1 MAASYHGYGEDD
13 LTEIYAD
20 LSQPLD
26 VDILLPTGVLVPVC
40 CMWDSTLED
49 IKARAWQEARN
60 YPMFN
65 LLKPEAFYVFVG
77 VNQDAE
83 REELIDEHRRYCDLN
98 LFHALLQVAEKQGD
112 QDEKLFNAE
121 VGGLIGKR
129 LQELTVMGTEVHD
142 YRCAMLQHSKSVVE
156 SRGKEGWLSTLL
168 RAFPPDINPNPQLPP
183 SISSRLRRDGMIEVD
198 IHVLT
203 ASNPP
208 QKCSAIIAIP
218 ANASPNT
225 LVERTIQKRLGSL
238 IERREEPSEYVVK
251 VCGREEYFLEAVPL
265 SQYRYVRAC
274 IVRQERPQFTLKRK
288 MDVMKLVP
296 SGKVFHMPVGLDSS
310 RSSMVG
316 IQLFSSNLHHH
327 CCLCLY
333 FPPHRTHNVV
343 GLHQIWEESTSQY
356 LFSGQ

>member
-1 MAASYHGYGEDD
+1 MAAYHGYGEDD

-26 VDILLPTGVLVPVC
+26 IDILLPTGVMVPVR

-49 IKARAWQEARN
+49 IKAKAWSEAKN

-65 LLKPEAFYVFVG
+65 LLKPEAFYVFIG

-83 REELIDEHRRYCDLN
+83 REELIDESRRYCDLN

-129 LQELTVMGTEVHD
+129 LGELTVMGSEVHD
-142 YRCAMLQHSKSVVE
+142 YRCSMLAHSKSVVE
-156 SRGKEGWLSTLL
+156 KRAQEGWMSTLT
-168 RAFPPDINPNPQLPP
+168 RAFPPDTHPSSQLPA
-183 SISSRLRRDGMIEVD
+183 SISGRLRNDGMIEVD
-198 IHVLT
+198 MHVLT

-208 QKCSAIIAIP
+208 QKCSVCISIP
-218 ANASPNT
+218 VSSTPDT
-225 LVERTIQKRLGSL
+225 LIERTLQKRLASL
-238 IERREEPSEYVVK
+238 TLQREEPRDYVVK
-251 VCGREEYFLEAVPL
+251 ICGSEEYLLKTVAL

-288 MDVMKLVP
+288 SDVMKLVP
-296 SGKVFHMPVGLDSS
+296 KDSVFHMPVGLGEAS
-310 RSSMVG
+310 RSSVVR
-316 IQLFSSNLHHH
+316 I
-327 CCLCLY
+327 
-333 FPPHRTHNVV
+333 FP
-343 GLHQIWEESTSQY
+343 
-356 LFSGQ
+356 